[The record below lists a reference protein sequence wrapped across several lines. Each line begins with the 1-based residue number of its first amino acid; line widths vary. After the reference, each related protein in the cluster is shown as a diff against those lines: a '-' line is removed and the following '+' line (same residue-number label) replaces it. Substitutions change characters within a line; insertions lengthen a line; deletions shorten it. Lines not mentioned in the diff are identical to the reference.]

1 MSASQPFI
9 PHTTLLLEYA
19 KRTDER
25 KARCYDT
32 YEVTEGA
39 KEGICRPPLNIY
51 TFHINT
57 ISHDMDTVID
67 FAASHSGFTIA

>member
-19 KRTDER
+19 KRTDEWN
-25 KARCYDT
+25 ARCHET

-39 KEGICRPPLNIY
+39 KEGIYRPPNIY
-51 TFHINT
+51 TFHMDT
-57 ISHDMDTVID
+57 ISHDMDTVI
-67 FAASHSGFTIA
+67 GFYSIA